1 MEIGAV
7 SPHKLTISHPPPSYI
22 LKHVDLDNSFL
33 CGYLHIKGLTED
45 WPTLCTFFEAE
56 VIGPK
61 HSFLTRKWD
70 ADERIDRDHWMRFP
84 AFKKYEKCFNSDG
97 FEYDFDKNDYIFM
110 RWKVRIF

>member
-1 MEIGAV
+1 M
-7 SPHKLTISHPPPSYI
+7 
-22 LKHVDLDNSFL
+22 DLDNSFL

-56 VIGPK
+56 IIGPK
-61 HSFLTRKWD
+61 YSFLTRKWD

-97 FEYDFDKNDYIFM
+97 FAFDYEKSDYIFM
-110 RWKVRIF
+110 RWKVIYMIAEMGVERVSERVNWGQDVS